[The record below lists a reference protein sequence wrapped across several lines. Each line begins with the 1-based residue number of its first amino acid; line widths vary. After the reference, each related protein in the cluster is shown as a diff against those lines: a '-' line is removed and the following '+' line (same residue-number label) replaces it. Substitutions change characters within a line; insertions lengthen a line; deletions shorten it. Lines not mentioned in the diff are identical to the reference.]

1 MPPNPRPESTVPNDD
16 LTTRRQ
22 ALIQDLYIWGPSL
35 VQEVRSKYPIEL
47 LHELEQNKVL
57 ARRKFIGFEVYL
69 LSGAGLR
76 PYGYSLRYN
85 YVPSKSVVLGAII
98 VRALARQYREKGYE
112 VEFHEGYSKRG
123 RDNILLVRKDGLLTV
138 VLGRASI
145 TLKSAR
151 IIVSTLL
158 ENLGQIDSVHAV
170 VIQGD
175 YDNAILNANKVSGV
189 PFDFIQ
195 HPMTYFTREE
205 FTSSKS

>member
-35 VQEVRSKYPIEL
+35 VQEVRSKYPIEM

-85 YVPSKSVVLGAII
+85 YVPSKSVVLGAIM
-98 VRALARQYREKGYE
+98 VRALARQYQEKGYE

-175 YDNAILNANKVSGV
+175 YDKSILNANKVSGV